1 MTLNLKYSHIELSD
15 DKNTCFNE
23 RINWR
28 KYCWGCMLKQECI
41 PVGCIPPTCRPYPIA
56 SNGGRDLPNPLKAD
70 PLDANPPDADPP
82 GCRPPLDADPLDADP
97 SWMQTP
103 RGQNDRQVW
112 KHYLAQTSF
121 AVGKKLKFL
130 LSYIVIQKSEF
141 TGSTK
146 IEFTDVPTGCYSTL
160 AIHNLP
166 KT

>member
-1 MTLNLKYSHIELSD
+1 M
-15 DKNTCFNE
+15 
-23 RINWR
+23 
-28 KYCWGCMLKQECI
+28 QI
-41 PVGCIPPTCRPYPIA
+41 PQMQT
-56 SNGGRDLPNPLKAD
+56 
-70 PLDANPPDADPP
+70 
-82 GCRPPLDADPLDADP
+82 PLDADLPWMQTPWMQTLLDADP